1 MDSHGH
7 TLFHTALGTC
17 GIAWGP
23 AGITAV
29 QLPEQDPEATR
40 ARLLKGLPPLPEVR
54 AKCVAVVDDLH
65 TARRLLEA
73 AI

>member
-1 MDSHGH
+1 MPIMVPD
-7 TLFHTALGTC
+7 
-17 GIAWGP
+17 I
-23 AGITAV
+23 
-29 QLPEQDPEATR
+29 
-40 ARLLKGLPPLPEVR
+40 LPPLPEVR